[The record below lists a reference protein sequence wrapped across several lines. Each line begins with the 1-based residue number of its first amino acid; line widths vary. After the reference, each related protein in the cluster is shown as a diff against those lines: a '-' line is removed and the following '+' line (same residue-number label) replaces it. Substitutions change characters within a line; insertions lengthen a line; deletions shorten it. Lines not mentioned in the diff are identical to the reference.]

1 VDDVLALLETNRL
14 GFRLCGIE
22 PNMIEV
28 LLRVHGLEFES
39 AYANAIQARVGEAM
53 LRVIHPHDQI
63 RNKRAAGRLKDLAD
77 VEMLASRRPGQA
89 SDVSARD
96 TVC

>member
-1 VDDVLALLETNRL
+1 MDDVLALLETNCL

-28 LLRVHGLEFES
+28 LLRVRGLEFES

-53 LRVIHPHDQI
+53 LRVIHPHDIHPHDQI
-63 RNKRAAGRLKDLAD
+63 RNKCTAGRPKDLLDAQ
-77 VEMLASRRPGQA
+77 MLVKRHGDPDKSP
-89 SDVSARD
+89 
-96 TVC
+96 T